1 MIFQTCPLEKNGHA
15 YHDDVGGVLLQFFAL
30 PLVVIFICTLVL
42 LINRYKDLRG
52 DIPWVDTQRE
62 AYISLVVGAIVTV
75 VVTLIIGGPE
85 LFVLYWRPL
94 ITTVITLPIGFGAA
108 LVVFGCWHKLRN

>member
-1 MIFQTCPLEKNGHA
+1 MTS
-15 YHDDVGGVLLQFFAL
+15 DDVGGVLLQFFAL

-75 VVTLIIGGPE
+75 VVTLIIGC
-85 LFVLYWRPL
+85 LLYTSPSPRD
-94 ITTVITLPIGFGAA
+94 
-108 LVVFGCWHKLRN
+108 